1 MRRVELARKR
11 QSVDLAVYGERRDNN
26 ISFGAVQT
34 PCVCEPVGMEHCVP
48 TESTA
53 VRKIVVWK
61 TGKEII
67 REKKMADP
75 SPILYRLFDMQDT
88 KYRDFQ
94 SKLIPNVS
102 DELFIGIRTPN
113 L

>member
-1 MRRVELARKR
+1 
-11 QSVDLAVYGERRDNN
+11 
-26 ISFGAVQT
+26 
-34 PCVCEPVGMEHCVP
+34 
-48 TESTA
+48 
-53 VRKIVVWK
+53 
-61 TGKEII
+61 
-67 REKKMADP
+67 MADP